1 MDRCNHCQQELV
13 GIDIR
18 RERQQDGIN
27 KAKADGVRFGPK
39 PLLTAEVVKKIK
51 ELRVDGLTVAEIM
64 RRMKLSKASIY
75 RALASGD
82 LNAPFP
88 TNAET
93 GTPHEL
99 HCRFGQ

>member
-39 PLLTAEVVKKIK
+39 PLLTGGEKDQ
-51 ELRVDGLTVAEIM
+51 R
-64 RRMKLSKASIY
+64 
-75 RALASGD
+75 ASGGWADCGGDHATDEAKQGFD
-82 LNAPFP
+82 LPSACVRRLEC
-88 TNAET
+88 AV
-93 GTPHEL
+93 PH
-99 HCRFGQ
+99 